1 MGKRKYIETPVKMWE
16 LFLEYKKEV
25 KDNPTLVQDYVGKDA
40 EMVYREKERPLID
53 KGFFNFCRRKI
64 GCVRQYFENQDGRYS
79 NYIRICSR
87 IKRNIH
93 DDQITGGMT
102 GIYNPSITQRLN
114 NLTDRHDV
122 TSEDKAIIS
131 KPITVEIV
139 TPLSDDD

>member
-64 GCVRQYFENQDGRYS
+64 GCVRQYFENQDKLYDE
-79 NYIRICSR
+79 YITICR
-87 IKRNIH
+87 AIREEI
-93 DDQITGGMT
+93 DEDQLNGGMT
-102 GIYNPSITQRLN
+102 NIYNPSITQRLQK
-114 NLTDRHDV
+114 LTDRHDV